1 MIKYYKILFF
11 MCMVSGTFI
20 AISSYSWFSMW
31 MGLEINLLSLIP
43 LLNSKE
49 NSYPTE
55 AALKYFVTQSLASSI
70 LLFTIVLSLN
80 LNEFFSQNFLTFDL
94 MLSSALLIKLGA
106 APFHMWF
113 PEVLEGLDWMNCLIL
128 LIWQKIAPL
137 ILLFYNSRLTNFMF
151 FIILMS
157 SVFSGFQGLNQISL
171 RKIMA
176 YSSIN
181 HISWMLASM
190 LNSLSI
196 WIFYFFVYSIISLNI
211 ILILNQLNL
220 YYFKQLF
227 NLFHQNKILKILF
240 MLNFLSLGGL
250 PPFLGFYP
258 KWLVVNNL
266 VSNHLISVSIVLIIT
281 TLITLYFY
289 LRLTFSTLSINHAE
303 TLVYSPK
310 KVSFS
315 IIMFNFISL
324 AGLLF
329 CSLTFNFN

>member
-1 MIKYYKILFF
+1 MIKSYKILFF

-20 AISSYSWFSMW
+20 AISSYSWLSMW

-43 LLNSKE
+43 LFNSKE
-49 NSYPTE
+49 NVYPTE

-70 LLFTIVLSLN
+70 LLLAIVLSLN
-80 LNEFFSQNFLTFDL
+80 LNEFLPQSLLTFDL

-113 PEVLEGLDWMNCLIL
+113 PEVLEGLDWNNCLIL

-137 ILLFYNSRLTNFMF
+137 ILLFYKSQLTNFFF
-151 FIILMS
+151 FIILVS
-157 SVFSGFQGLNQISL
+157 SVFSGLQGLNQISL

-181 HISWMLASM
+181 HISWMLTSM
-190 LNSLSI
+190 LNSQSI
-196 WIFYFFVYSIISLNI
+196 WIFYFFSYSIISLNI

-220 YYFKQLF
+220 FYFKQLF
-227 NLFHQNKILKILF
+227 NLFHHNKILKILF

-258 KWLVVNNL
+258 KWLVINNL
-266 VSNHLISVSIVLIIT
+266 ISNNFTSLSIVLIIS

-289 LRLTFSTLSINHAE
+289 LRLTFSTFSINHSE
-303 TLVYSPK
+303 NLIYSPK
-310 KVSFS
+310 KISFS
-315 IIMFNFISL
+315 IIMFNFISISS
-324 AGLLF
+324 LLF